1 MRFARCVL
9 AATLVLAAGTGCS
22 DDGDNDSAAG
32 STAATTS
39 ASATTEAAA
48 TSESDPRPEPAA
60 DQSRWAKQVD
70 AACKPLQE
78 RIDALA
84 PPASATELERWL
96 GDLLPLVRKQV
107 RAVAAIKPPAKPS
120 EAKKAALFVD
130 SITKLERSLTR
141 YEAAIKAGDTAAIQR
156 SLQDANAAGGAA
168 RGYAVSLDVTQ
179 CGGYSE
185 G

>member
-1 MRFARCVL
+1 VSFARCVL

-22 DDGDNDSAAG
+22 DDGDQDSAAG
-32 STAATTS
+32 STGAAS
-39 ASATTEAAA
+39 ASATTQTAI
-48 TSESDPRPEPAA
+48 TSQSDPRPEPPA
-60 DQSRWAKQVD
+60 DQSRWSKQVD
-70 AACKPLQE
+70 TACKPWQE

-120 EAKKAALFVD
+120 EAKKAALFVE

-141 YEAAIKAGDTAAIQR
+141 YDAAITAGDTDAIQR
-156 SLQDANAAGGAA
+156 SLQDANAAGAAA

-179 CGGYSE
+179 CGGYS
-185 G
+185 GG